1 MENKSFEEF
10 LKRNRPLAP
19 KISLEG
25 KRLWGSVEGE
35 YEKRAGLKAMMSLA
49 LAASLVVWFFVLSPL
64 SAPSEKELE
73 AVAAIEEAFEISL
86 DGELPAV
93 ESFLALSGQ

>member
-1 MENKSFEEF
+1 MDNKNFEEF

-25 KRLWGSVEGE
+25 KRLWGSVERE
-35 YEKRAGLKAMMSLA
+35 YENRAGTKTIMSLA

-73 AVAAIEEAFEISL
+73 AVAAVEEIFEISL
-86 DGELPAV
+86 ENELPAG
-93 ESFLALSGQ
+93 EGFLALSGQ